1 MNNKLLIKEKSLE
14 KNINE
19 KILFIRINY
28 IIIFLFILIFFVFI
42 TKMKD
47 EKKLTFE
54 ERLYKI
60 AGFEPY
66 KAYKVEFSKA
76 KKKTNGIYFQYNNG
90 CILYSLINV
99 GYLDEKDI
107 PSSMKFYKNHNYSQD
122 EKTYLA
128 TLRRILSLIDLA
140 QLWINLGGISTYKE
154 NGKVLSLESVK
165 EKVFNII
172 KKSID
177 DENKS
182 LDDIK
187 PALKI
192 VGNNER
198 FMTIIGNIPI
208 KPVYLKD
215 CEFSKDL
222 EKLNLKSAIDKG
234 YIKEDDPVFCL
245 NHFIVYKGIVNK
257 NSKKYYLFHDS
268 MTNVYKIKMWESM
281 VGSEISFDE
290 GIIHSPEDS
299 TLLNLEETDQK
310 TVGILKLLF
319 L

>member
-1 MNNKLLIKEKSLE
+1 MEILLIV
-14 KNINE
+14 IIT
-19 KILFIRINY
+19 ILVIVVAG
-28 IIIFLFILIFFVFI
+28 FLF
-42 TKMKD
+42 KSKGPK
-47 EKKLTFE
+47 ELTFE
-54 ERLYKI
+54 ERLYKM

-66 KAYKVEFSKA
+66 KAYKVEFSKI
-76 KKKTNGIYFQYNNG
+76 KKKPDGIYFQYNNG
-90 CILYSLINV
+90 CVLYSIINI

-122 EKTYLA
+122 EKTYEA
-128 TLRRILSLIDLA
+128 TLKRILSLIDLA
-140 QLWINLGGISTYKE
+140 QLWINLGGIVPYKE
-154 NGKVLSLESVK
+154 NGKEITLEEVK

-177 DENKS
+177 NENKK

-222 EKLNLKSAIDKG
+222 EKLNLKNAIDKG
-234 YIKEDDPVFCL
+234 YIKEDDIVFSL

-268 MTNVYKIKMWESM
+268 MTNVYKMKKWENM
-281 VGSEISFDE
+281 EGSEILYDE
-290 GIIHSPEDS
+290 GVVYSPEDS
-299 TLLNLEETDQK
+299 ALVNLEETDEK
-310 TVGILKLLF
+310 TVGILKLSF
-319 L
+319 LED

>member
-1 MNNKLLIKEKSLE
+1 L
-14 KNINE
+14 
-19 KILFIRINY
+19 
-28 IIIFLFILIFFVFI
+28 
-42 TKMKD
+42 KD
-47 EKKLTFE
+47 EKKLAFE

-60 AGFEPY
+60 AGFEQY
-66 KAYKVEFSKA
+66 KSYKVKFSKT
-76 KKKTNGIYFQYNNG
+76 KKNPKGIYFQYNNG
-90 CILYSLINV
+90 CVLYSLINI

-107 PSSMKFYKNHNYSQD
+107 PSSMKYYKNHNYSQD

-140 QLWINLGGISTYKE
+140 QLWLNLGGISPYKE
-154 NGKVLSLESVK
+154 NGKILSLESVK

-177 DENKS
+177 NENKS

-234 YIKEDDPVFCL
+234 YIKEDDIVFSL
-245 NHFIVYKGIVNK
+245 NHFIVYKGMVIK

-268 MTNVYKIKMWESM
+268 MTNVYKMKKWENM
-281 VGSEISFDE
+281 EGSEILYDE
-290 GIIHSPEDS
+290 GIVNAPEDS
-299 TLLNLEETDQK
+299 ALVNLEENEQK

-319 L
+319 LED

>member
-1 MNNKLLIKEKSLE
+1 MNDRLVIKENSSE

-19 KILFIRINY
+19 KIIFIRINY
-28 IIIFLFILIFFVFI
+28 IIVFLLVIILFVFF
-42 TKMKD
+42 TKLKD
-47 EKKLTFE
+47 KRELAFE
-54 ERLYKI
+54 ERIYKI

-66 KAYKVEFSKA
+66 KSYKVEFSKT
-76 KKKTNGIYFQYNNG
+76 KKNPKGIYFQYNNG
-90 CILYSLINV
+90 CVLYSLINI
-99 GYLDEKDI
+99 GYLNEKDI
-107 PSSMKFYKNHNYSQD
+107 PSSMKYYKNHNYSQD

-140 QLWINLGGISTYKE
+140 QLWLNLGGISPYKE
-154 NGKVLSLESVK
+154 NGKVLTLESVK

-177 DENKS
+177 NENKS

-208 KPVYLKD
+208 KPIYLKD
-215 CEFSKDL
+215 CEFRKNL
-222 EKLNLKSAIDKG
+222 EKLNLKNAIDKG
-234 YIKEDDPVFCL
+234 YIKKDDIVFSL

-257 NSKKYYLFHDS
+257 NNKKYYLFHDS

-281 VGSEISFDE
+281 KDSEISFDK
-290 GIIHSPEDS
+290 GIVLAPEES
-299 TLLNLEETDQK
+299 TLINMEETNEK